1 VISSLTGS
9 VQSVQSNSIVLDV
22 NGVGYLLN
30 VTSSFAASTVIGDS
44 KLVHTALV
52 VREDA
57 MTLFGFANV
66 HERELFDLLRSVAG
80 VGPKSSL
87 AILGSLSTDQIF
99 DAVATENDD
108 AFRAVSGIG
117 PKTAKLIVVSLAGK
131 LRVTSGSGAKAQTG
145 YEHLVEA
152 LIGLGYPEKAARSAI
167 GATATPGESAQQVLK
182 SALAHLSSSRS
193 RDAE

>member
-1 VISSLTGS
+1 M
-9 VQSVQSNSIVLDV
+9 LDV

-30 VTSSFAASTVIGDS
+30 VTASLASAVTLGEH
-44 KLVHTALV
+44 KLFHTALV

-57 MTLFGFANV
+57 MTLFGFETV
-66 HERELFDLLRSVAG
+66 HERELFDLLRSVTG

-99 DAVATENDD
+99 DAVGVENDD

-131 LRVTSGSGAKAQTG
+131 LRVTSGGAIKG
-145 YEHLVEA
+145 SSNNENLVEA
-152 LIGLGYPEKAARSAI
+152 LVGLGYQE
-167 GATATPGESAQQVLK
+167 K
-182 SALAHLSSSRS
+182 SARAAIADVAKPGALPQEIIKNALALLSNPRA
-193 RDAE
+193 RD